1 MPARRYRLKGFDR
14 YLAPSEHILHTTRR
28 HWVVMAKP
36 IGIWLLVLTIGGVVG
51 LVTSPE
57 STSSL
62 IDRIVGLAALM
73 ATFYAGW
80 EVAQWLAGAYVIT
93 DSRVL
98 EVEGV
103 LVRKVSAL
111 PLARVTDSTFRRTV
125 LGRILGYGDLMLD
138 SPGEKPGLSTLT
150 ILPRPVELYRMIMSL
165 VVKDESKEP
174 AIPIPPPPPRPDED
188 ETGEIQKV
196 SP

>member
-1 MPARRYRLKGFDR
+1 
-14 YLAPSEHILHTTRR
+14 
-28 HWVVMAKP
+28 MAKP
-36 IGIWLLVLTIGGVVG
+36 AAIWLLVITIGGLVG
-51 LVTSPE
+51 LITSPE

-80 EVAQWLAGAYVIT
+80 EVAQWIAAAYVIT

-98 EVEGV
+98 EVEGL

-111 PLARVTDSTFRRTV
+111 PLARVTDSTFRRSV

-150 ILPRPVELYRMIMSL
+150 VLPRPVELYRMIMSL
-165 VVKDESKEP
+165 VVKDDKEP
-174 AIPIPPPPPRPDED
+174 AAVPLPPPPPRPDED